1 MVKEQDNNRV
11 LARDGARSVTK
22 QELTAVN
29 GGFSSFHTF
38 VCTVS
43 LEPPYVKDGDA
54 C

>member
-1 MVKEQDNNRV
+1 MSQNQDTRV
-11 LARDGARSVTK
+11 LARKGAHSLTE
-22 QELTAVN
+22 QELTVVN

-43 LEPPYVKDGDA
+43 LQPPFVKDGDA

>member
-1 MVKEQDNNRV
+1 V
-11 LARDGARSVTK
+11 LARKGARSLTE
-22 QELTAVN
+22 QELTEVN
-29 GGFSSFHTF
+29 GGFNTF